1 MIDRL
6 RSIDAIVA
14 SRRGEHGARSLGL
27 PLSQVYSVATFYA
40 FFNLKPQGEHV
51 ITVCRGTACHTR
63 GSKPL
68 LDTVLSHLG
77 VTLSDDGSAT
87 TEDYRFTVKTVA
99 CFGQCALAPV
109 IAIDEVIHSKVR
121 EDQLLEL
128 VRSLQQGGGMIRILV
143 SLHRAGRALYPS
155 EATIAIG
162 MGTCGIGSGANLL
175 YGRFKEEVERR
186 ALPIQLRT
194 VGCFGACS
202 EEPLVMTGTVGLPL
216 VLHSRVTEAD
226 VLPIIEAVLK
236 KRYHKA
242 RVYCKISSG
251 IIT

>member
-14 SRRGEHGARSLGL
+14 SRRGEHGALLSILEDVQRTSDHNYLKAEELAHVARSLEI

-68 LDTVLSHLG
+68 LDKVLSHLG
-77 VTLSDDGSAT
+77 VTLADDGSAT
-87 TEDYRFTVKTVA
+87 TEDYQFTVQTVA

-128 VRSLQQGGGMIRILV
+128 VRSLQQGG
-143 SLHRAGRALYPS
+143 
-155 EATIAIG
+155 
-162 MGTCGIGSGANLL
+162 
-175 YGRFKEEVERR
+175 EE
-186 ALPIQLRT
+186 
-194 VGCFGACS
+194 
-202 EEPLVMTGTVGLPL
+202 
-216 VLHSRVTEAD
+216 
-226 VLPIIEAVLK
+226 
-236 KRYHKA
+236 
-242 RVYCKISSG
+242 
-251 IIT
+251 

>member
-14 SRRGEHGARSLGL
+14 SRRGEHGALLSILEDVQRTSDHNYLKGEELAHVARSLGL

-68 LDTVLSHLG
+68 LDTVLSYLG
-77 VTLSDDGSAT
+77 VTLDDDGSAT

-128 VRSLQQGGGMIRILV
+128 VRSLQQGG
-143 SLHRAGRALYPS
+143 
-155 EATIAIG
+155 
-162 MGTCGIGSGANLL
+162 
-175 YGRFKEEVERR
+175 EE
-186 ALPIQLRT
+186 
-194 VGCFGACS
+194 
-202 EEPLVMTGTVGLPL
+202 
-216 VLHSRVTEAD
+216 
-226 VLPIIEAVLK
+226 
-236 KRYHKA
+236 
-242 RVYCKISSG
+242 
-251 IIT
+251 